1 MFIWGFVYLGICL
14 FVYWGIANKNS
25 PMRVHWAVGFFG

>member
-14 FVYWGIANKNS
+14 FGDWGIANKNS